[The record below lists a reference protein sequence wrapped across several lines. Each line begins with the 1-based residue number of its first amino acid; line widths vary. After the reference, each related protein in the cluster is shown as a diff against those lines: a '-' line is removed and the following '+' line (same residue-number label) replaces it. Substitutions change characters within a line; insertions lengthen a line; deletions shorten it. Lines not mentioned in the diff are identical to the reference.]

1 VSHEYCLGSG
11 GVLGLLRALTG
22 RDMPGSGPALAEANA
37 LHKGPVVF
45 FLPQASP

>member
-1 VSHEYCLGSG
+1 M
-11 GVLGLLRALTG
+11 LGLLRALTG